1 MPATKSK
8 VNPTELQ
15 STTRI
20 LLTLWE
26 LGGVGGEV
34 KRGELTKR
42 IVQKGQ
48 KSTDYK
54 NFLDKLTEDGAI
66 AVTKNTIALSNEGV
80 ELLNQNLKNVD
91 FVFASQVGAKTA
103 NALLKWIREM
113 GAATASTNGKVHT
126 DSKVVE
132 DAIGSY
138 EAFKSTVLEV
148 YDRLNRDF
156 NHEDLVPIYR
166 IRREMGEQVSRSQ
179 FDEWLLEMQS
189 GDILQLIGGEMPDIT
204 PDKAQDS
211 IKTALGGVRYYAK
224 RL

>member
-1 MPATKSK
+1 MPATTAA
-8 VNPTELQ
+8 VNLTELQ

-34 KRGELTKR
+34 RRGELTKR
-42 IVQKGQ
+42 VVQKGK

-54 NFLDKLTEDGAI
+54 NVLDQLTDDGAI
-66 AVTKNTIALSNEGV
+66 AVTKNTISLSDKGV
-80 ELLNQNLKNVD
+80 ELLSQNLKNAD
-91 FVFASQVGAKTA
+91 FAFSSQVGAKTA
-103 NALLKWIREM
+103 NALLKWVREM
-113 GAATASTNGKVHT
+113 GTTSPSTNGKVHT
-126 DSKVVE
+126 NGKVVE
-132 DAIGSY
+132 DAIASY
-138 EAFKSTVLEV
+138 EAFKPVVLEV

-166 IRREMGEQVSRSQ
+166 IRREIGEQVSRSQ

-204 PDKAQDS
+204 ADKAQDS